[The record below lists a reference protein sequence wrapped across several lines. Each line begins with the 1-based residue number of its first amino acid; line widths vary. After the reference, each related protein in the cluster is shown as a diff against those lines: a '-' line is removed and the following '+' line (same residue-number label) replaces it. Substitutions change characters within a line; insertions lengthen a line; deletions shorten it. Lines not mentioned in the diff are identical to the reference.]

1 VTVTLRAVR
10 RYDHDERTVY
20 RAAVELAEQCPTG
33 FDAAMLARSL
43 GCSESEATRWVEW
56 LRKTGDF
63 AASGPAEH

>member
-1 VTVTLRAVR
+1 
-10 RYDHDERTVY
+10 
-20 RAAVELAEQCPTG
+20 
-33 FDAAMLARSL
+33 MLARSL